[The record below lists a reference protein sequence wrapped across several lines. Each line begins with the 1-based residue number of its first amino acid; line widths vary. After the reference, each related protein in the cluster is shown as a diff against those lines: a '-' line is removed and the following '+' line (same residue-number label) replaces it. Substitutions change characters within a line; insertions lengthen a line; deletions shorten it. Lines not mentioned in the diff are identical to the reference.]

1 MGYILTGIN
10 FRRIKGEEVTEMRS
24 MSVKFLLLEF
34 VALLIINSV
43 IGCSHNGEP
52 EVNNSQNNTS
62 TVNSIDNDSLPS
74 SWEDIVVNRV
84 HAGSYIQFSGTSKLP
99 DGTVLVSKLFED
111 DIPLSWWPEEQEIIV
126 NDGKW
131 EITVTESANITAS
144 DLELLVGPDY
154 DFYIWKRDNP
164 ATKSSFYID
173 LVGPPVKIE

>member
-1 MGYILTGIN
+1 
-10 FRRIKGEEVTEMRS
+10 MRS
-24 MSVKFLLLEF
+24 TPLNFLILQVL
-34 VALLIINSV
+34 ALFIILSM
-43 IGCSHNGEP
+43 IGCSHNEEP
-52 EVNNSQNNTS
+52 ELKNSQNKTVI
-62 TVNSIDNDSLPS
+62 VNSIDPDSLPS

-111 DIPLSWWPEEQEIIV
+111 DIPLHWWPEEQEIIV
-126 NDGKW
+126 NDGEW

-164 ATKSSFYID
+164 ATKSSFYFD

>member
-1 MGYILTGIN
+1 
-10 FRRIKGEEVTEMRS
+10 MRS
-24 MSVKFLLLEF
+24 MPVKFLVLMVF
-34 VALLIINSV
+34 MLLIVNSV

-62 TVNSIDNDSLPS
+62 TVNPIDNDSLPS

-84 HAGSYIQFSGTSKLP
+84 HAGSCIQFSGTSKLP
-99 DGTVLVSKLFED
+99 DGTVLISKLFQD
-111 DIPLSWWPEEQEIIV
+111 DTPLSWWPEEQEIIV

-154 DFYIWKRDNP
+154 KFYIWKRDNP
-164 ATKSSFYID
+164 ATKSSYFFD
-173 LVGPPVKIE
+173 LVGSPVRKE